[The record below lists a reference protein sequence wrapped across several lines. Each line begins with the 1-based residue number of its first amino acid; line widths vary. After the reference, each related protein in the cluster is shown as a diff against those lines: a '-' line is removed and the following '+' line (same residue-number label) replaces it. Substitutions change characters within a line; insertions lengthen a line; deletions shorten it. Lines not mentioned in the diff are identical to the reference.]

1 MKTSLSGKM
10 ATSKMAVIVKLSL
23 PDNDHF
29 NKCLRI
35 DAVKRSALESQSA
48 QASFGLRPRP
58 IFFASRERAAA

>member
-1 MKTSLSGKM
+1 METSLSGKT

-35 DAVKRSALESQSA
+35 DAVKRSAL
-48 QASFGLRPRP
+48 
-58 IFFASRERAAA
+58 